1 MLDSDAF
8 EIKYK
13 RGMNLKIC
21 MITTRH
27 SLDDARVVH
36 KEAVSLVRAGH
47 NVFIIL
53 SCNARYEYVR
63 NDGSIIARGKAPT
76 GACEYLGI
84 KVFGLPKREG
94 LAGKWKT
101 FWELSSLAVKLK
113 ADVYH
118 AHEPDLSLAI
128 AARTKKVLRKRGF
141 KVLVIHDM
149 HEYPPG
155 EPADKCNNL
164 LKMPILLAHVLWNRL
179 SMKWV
184 DHVFTANNIVRGY
197 ALVLSYKMPVS
208 VLYNGP
214 SLKLFPQPLRKSW
227 PKKGEKLLL
236 CHEGSMP
243 FNRGLKEMI
252 EAVNILRE
260 KVRLR
265 IVGDVFGK
273 EKEWLDQEIL
283 NKNLQDVIE
292 ITGWLSYEKV
302 SASINDCH
310 AGLIM
315 FRNSIN
321 NRLAG
326 PPNKLFNYMNSG
338 LAVLSVD
345 FPEMKQIIE
354 DESCGVLIDGQTVKS
369 IIDGIEMLLTDYE
382 KIRIMGENGQKAVR
396 ERYSWG
402 VMEKKMLSDY
412 RKLAMDACRPSHADN
427 EIINF

>member
-1 MLDSDAF
+1 M
-8 EIKYK
+8 
-13 RGMNLKIC
+13 KIC
-21 MITTRH
+21 MIATRH

-47 NVFIIL
+47 DVSIIL
-53 SCNARYEYVR
+53 SCNARYEYIR
-63 NDGSIIARGKAPT
+63 NDGSIIAQGNPPT
-76 GACEYLGI
+76 GACEYRGI
-84 KVFGLPKREG
+84 KVFGVPKRNG

-101 FWELSSLAVKLK
+101 FLEWSRFAVELK
-113 ADVYH
+113 ADAYH

-128 AARTKKVLRKRGF
+128 AIRAKKILQKRSF
-141 KVLVIHDM
+141 QASVIHDM

-155 EPADKCNNL
+155 QWFDSTLNL
-164 LKMPILLAHVLWNRL
+164 LKLPALFSVILWNL
-179 SMKWV
+179 FSMKWV
-184 DHVFTANNIVRGY
+184 DHVFTANNIVKGY

-236 CHEGSMP
+236 CHEGSIP

-273 EKEWLDQEIL
+273 EKEWLNQEIL

-292 ITGWLSYEKV
+292 VTGWLSYEKV
-302 SASINDCH
+302 SESINDCH

-354 DESCGVLIDGQTVKS
+354 DESCGVLIAGQTVKS

-396 ERYSWG
+396 ERYSWE

>member
-1 MLDSDAF
+1 
-8 EIKYK
+8 
-13 RGMNLKIC
+13 
-21 MITTRH
+21 MISTRH
-27 SLDDARVVH
+27 SLDDARIIH

-47 NVFIIL
+47 DVSIIL
-53 SCNARYEYVR
+53 SCNARYEYIR
-63 NDGSIIARGKAPT
+63 NDGSIIAQGKAPT

-84 KVFGLPKREG
+84 KVYGFPKRKG
-94 LAGKWKT
+94 VIGKCKT
-101 FWELSSLAVKLK
+101 FMEWSNFAVHLK
-113 ADVYH
+113 ADAYH
-118 AHEPDLSLAI
+118 VHEPDLSLAI

-141 KVLVIHDM
+141 KALVIHDI

-155 EPADKCNNL
+155 QLADKSPRLMKRLVL
-164 LKMPILLAHVLWNRL
+164 LTLILWDIL
-179 SMKWV
+179 SMRWV

-197 ALVLSYKMPVS
+197 ALVLSYKMRVS
-208 VLYNGP
+208 ALYNGP

-265 IVGDVFGK
+265 IVGDVFDR
-273 EKEWLDQEIL
+273 EREWLQREIRS
-283 NKNLQDVIE
+283 KNLQDVIE
-292 ITGWLSYEKV
+292 VTGWLSYEKV
-302 SASINDCH
+302 SESINDCH

-315 FRNSIN
+315 FRDNIN

-354 DESCGVLIDGQTVKS
+354 DESCGVLIAGQTVKS
-369 IIDGIEMLLTDYE
+369 IIDGIETLLSDYE
-382 KIRIMGENGQKAVR
+382 KLRIMGENGQKAVR
-396 ERYSWG
+396 ERYAWE
-402 VMEKKMLSDY
+402 VMEKKLLLDY
-412 RKLAMDACRPSHADN
+412 KKIGGY
-427 EIINF
+427 E